1 MRDCLSVHMPVSK
14 LEGRNCGVPNQWWV
28 NSLYVGIFPFTFYGQ
43 LWAQCL
49 VYIMGVGGIWN
60 TGITCVVMHSSERKF
75 SFLRNFLLFF
85 LVWQPPFDLNLTT
98 LYHIPHNFLMY
109 SLWNISLNN
118 AAQGAPERHSK
129 KRACYYLFDEFQ
141 PSYSWYIWFLSGQFM
156 WVPHFLVW
164 WLFPFPI

>member
-60 TGITCVVMHSSERKF
+60 TGLSYVVMHNSEWKF
-75 SFLRNFLLFF
+75 SFLWIFF
-85 LVWQPPFDLNLTT
+85 TFFIFYWCVV
-98 LYHIPHNFLMY
+98 
-109 SLWNISLNN
+109 
-118 AAQGAPERHSK
+118 
-129 KRACYYLFDEFQ
+129 
-141 PSYSWYIWFLSGQFM
+141 LSGKNFSPLDLDSLM
-156 WVPHFLVW
+156 EFLYDPVAVVAAWVCCRGQGRTSCPLPRGSVGGDVGE
-164 WLFPFPI
+164 L